1 MKISEQ
7 DKEKARKDIVSIL
20 LEEVKKI
27 GTDIRSSNLPS
38 KIQSAQLDVI
48 IDTIS
53 FLINYDENITI
64 LKEYYRN
71 KQKKEDEDISKKKLE
86 RVD

>member
-64 LKEYYRN
+64 LKDYYRN
-71 KQKKEDEDISKKKLE
+71 KQKKKDEDISK
-86 RVD
+86 